1 MVAAAALMRLFYEH
15 NPGLYVPSEQ
25 DQRCSIR
32 AGPNLAD
39 TSRPFYYMDGHL
51 SDRPPYISPTAKN
64 TRLQLSPPTLAIYW
78 RSAFWIYSLD
88 ILFLYADIR
97 DGGPWL
103 GPPALPNSAG
113 GLLESA
119 HQVHSL
125 ISRFSCNKWTTQVT
139 TARYRRS
146 QLSCLIRMG
155 VQDNI
160 APDSSHDATLYA
172 ATKYVREFQ
181 PRSAKSVCTSY
192 KDNYCKI
199 W

>member
-1 MVAAAALMRLFYEH
+1 MVAAAVLMRLFYEH
-15 NPGLYVPSEQ
+15 NPGLYVPFGHKDVPS

-97 DGGPWL
+97 DG
-103 GPPALPNSAG
+103 
-113 GLLESA
+113 
-119 HQVHSL
+119 V
-125 ISRFSCNKWTTQVT
+125 
-139 TARYRRS
+139 
-146 QLSCLIRMG
+146 
-155 VQDNI
+155 
-160 APDSSHDATLYA
+160 PD
-172 ATKYVREFQ
+172 
-181 PRSAKSVCTSY
+181 
-192 KDNYCKI
+192 
-199 W
+199 